1 MKRSSRR
8 ALERLA
14 NDFRESD
21 RVGPRRAADFDTLRT
36 RDLDAA
42 AADAHGYVDD
52 VLRACAREGIIA
64 LD

>member
-1 MKRSSRR
+1 
-8 ALERLA
+8 
-14 NDFRESD
+14 
-21 RVGPRRAADFDTLRT
+21 LRT

-52 VLRACAREGIIA
+52 VLCACAREGIIA